1 MSDVP
6 GYHPLRT
13 LGKLSSA
20 CRKLEL
26 IEWEMRT
33 LDSSKIEEALKRGNH
48 SLSNEKSVSSLRH
61 YWAWAHKSAKLLG
74 SRRGPSNPQMGH
86 SSAPVMHFQQR
97 VQPG

>member
-26 IEWEMRT
+26 IEWEMKT
-33 LDSSKIEEALKRGNH
+33 LDSSKV
-48 SLSNEKSVSSLRH
+48 EKSIENVEITV
-61 YWAWAHKSAKLLG
+61 Y
-74 SRRGPSNPQMGH
+74 QMR
-86 SSAPVMHFQQR
+86 SQSVL
-97 VQPG
+97 

>member
-26 IEWEMRT
+26 IEWEMIT
-33 LDSSKIEEALKRGNH
+33 IDSSKIEEALKRGNH
-48 SLSNEKSVSSLRH
+48 SL
-61 YWAWAHKSAKLLG
+61 
-74 SRRGPSNPQMGH
+74 
-86 SSAPVMHFQQR
+86 
-97 VQPG
+97 